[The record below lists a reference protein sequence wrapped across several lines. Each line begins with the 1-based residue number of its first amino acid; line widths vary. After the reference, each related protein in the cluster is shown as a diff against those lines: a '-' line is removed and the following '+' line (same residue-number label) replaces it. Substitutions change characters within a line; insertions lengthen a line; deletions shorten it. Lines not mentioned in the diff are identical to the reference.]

1 MKKYIGVLTLLI
13 TILVSIILIK
23 GKSEAILEKQETII
37 PLVSAQSLIKQDVY
51 ASIQS
56 QGVVMPSLELPLIS
70 EINAQVK
77 WLSDNMKAGA
87 SFKKGDTLIKF
98 DKRDYELALISANS
112 NVFNAEVNLERE
124 LAESDM
130 ANKEWARI
138 GEGEASALT
147 LRKPQLAQAK
157 ATLEAAKAQAEQ
169 AKRNIE
175 RTTIIAPFNGR
186 VRKNNIDTWSTVFIG
201 TPLGLIYSTDYYE
214 IRLPITDQDIQFTGL
229 QFDGK
234 RISEENQ
241 LDVEIKSITLQHSN
255 IWNGKIIRTEAETDP
270 QTKMMVIVAKINL
283 SSNRKNLLTIG
294 QFVKATIQGLR
305 QTEVIK
311 IRRSLVRDNAIWI
324 VDESNK
330 LRKRNIIVW
339 RYENNMAFIKQGI
352 FFNDKLLTSRLST
365 LIDGM
370 NVKVKSE

>member
-1 MKKYIGVLTLLI
+1 
-13 TILVSIILIK
+13 
-23 GKSEAILEKQETII
+23 
-37 PLVSAQSLIKQDVY
+37 
-51 ASIQS
+51 
-56 QGVVMPSLELPLIS
+56 
-70 EINAQVK
+70 
-77 WLSDNMKAGA
+77 
-87 SFKKGDTLIKF
+87 
-98 DKRDYELALISANS
+98 
-112 NVFNAEVNLERE
+112 
-124 LAESDM
+124 M

>member
-1 MKKYIGVLTLLI
+1 MKKYIGILTLLI
-13 TILVSIILIK
+13 TILISIILIK
-23 GKSEAILEKQETII
+23 GKSEVILEKQETIV
-37 PLVSAQSLIKQDVY
+37 PLVSVQSLINQDVY

-56 QGVVMPSLELPLIS
+56 QGLVMPSLELPLIS
-70 EINAQVK
+70 EINAQVN

-87 SFKKGDTLIKF
+87 SFKKGDTLIRF

-138 GEGEASALT
+138 GKGEASALT

-157 ATLEAAKAQAEQ
+157 AILEAAKAQAEQ

-175 RTTIIAPFNGR
+175 RTSIIAPFNGR
-186 VRKNNIDTWSTVFIG
+186 VRKNNIDIWSTVFIG

-214 IRLPITDQDIQFTGL
+214 IRLPITDQDIRFTGL
-229 QFDGK
+229 RFDGK
-234 RISEENQ
+234 TISEENQ
-241 LDVEIKSITLQHSN
+241 LDVEIKSITLQQSN

-270 QTKMMVIVAKINL
+270 QTKMMVLVAKINL

-294 QFVKATIQGLR
+294 QFVNATIKGVR
-305 QTEVIK
+305 QAEIVK
-311 IRRSLVRDNAIWI
+311 IRRSLVRDNAVWI
-324 VDESNK
+324 VDKSNK
-330 LRKRNIIVW
+330 LRKRNIILW
-339 RYENNMAFIKQGI
+339 RYENDMAFIKEGI
-352 FFNDKLLTSRLST
+352 FFDDKLLTSRLST
-365 LIDGM
+365 LVNGM
-370 NVKVKSE
+370 NVKIKSE

>member
-70 EINAQVK
+70 EINAQVN